1 MCGSA
6 LLLWWPVACLGL
18 CSVSLVLMSLIG
30 SSAGSTVAVR
40 TGFTAGAL
48 GLGIGTTMMYSNL
61 LAAVADEVAPSWR
74 ASALGT

>member
-6 LLLWWPVACLGL
+6 LLLRWPVACLGL

-30 SSAGSTVAVR
+30 SSAGSTATVR
-40 TGFTAGAL
+40 AGFTAGAL